1 MFIHFLF
8 KTKGVHSV
16 LEEYFGGRRG
26 LYINLEAEKTLGWME
41 RISWRFMDKN
51 GHPLSPRERE
61 GSGEMQLFPEA
72 NSFTSE
78 IKSMIL
84 PCV

>member
-1 MFIHFLF
+1 MQEEDCSF
-8 KTKGVHSV
+8 KKQM
-16 LEEYFGGRRG
+16 
-26 LYINLEAEKTLGWME
+26 YINLEAEKTLGWME

-84 PCV
+84 P